1 MRPMVQTYVP
11 YCLGCHETSAISA
24 HFGEPS
30 RFARS
35 PSPSRAAFLA
45 CSCSVASSARRCACW
60 IAPEGVAGYACLNAW
75 GVKEQIE
82 KEKKKNFT
90 PSWLGDLFSGMSQTK
105 GPLNSSLTQ
114 ICRHAG
120 FPGSRH
126 LFISKQ
132 RSKFQHHQQGR
143 IPPFGWFCREIKF
156 GRSQFVGIPKK
167 GNNTPP
173 NRVPRNP
180 TSGTTQ
186 SIRGAAIHGRKA
198 VRVRGV
204 CVWMESET

>member
-1 MRPMVQTYVP
+1 MFGLPRNQRNFGAFRRTFALRPQSLAIARGLPGVQL
-11 YCLGCHETSAISA
+11 LGGIQRPEVRLLDS
-24 HFGEPS
+24 
-30 RFARS
+30 
-35 PSPSRAAFLA
+35 
-45 CSCSVASSARRCACW
+45 
-60 IAPEGVAGYACLNAW
+60 PEGVAGYACLNAW

-90 PSWLGDLFSGMSQTK
+90 PSWLRDLFSGMSQTK